1 MYHCSISSHTTLALQ
16 AASANHRESSFGLK
30 HDDVPRL
37 MIFFFLLSFFFS
49 GSIYFIAI
57 NLLTGVFLLFKKQSK
72 SNAMLI
78 RVKRNEYKNSFE
90 YRKTYTIACEK
101 TTRKVIFFFFYFSFH
116 ILQFGG
122 TVINNAFTS
131 IIMLSVKN
139 YFVQFTEGASYR
151 RFFSRISTVFSVCIC
166 VCMHVYARACT
177 PGVCVY
183 VYGCVSIYNVLYA

>member
-16 AASANHRESSFGLK
+16 AASANRESSFGLK

-37 MIFFFLLSFFFS
+37 MIFLLSFFFRQY
-49 GSIYFIAI
+49 IYFIAI

-72 SNAMLI
+72 SNAMLSVTNI
-78 RVKRNEYKNSFE
+78 KIHSSIGKRTRSLAKK
-90 YRKTYTIACEK
+90 RREK
-101 TTRKVIFFFFYFSFH
+101 WFFFYFSFH

-122 TVINNAFTS
+122 TVINNAFTW

-151 RFFSRISTVFSVCIC
+151 RFFSRISTVFSVCMRVYPCICARVRAWC
-166 VCMHVYARACT
+166 VC
-177 PGVCVY
+177 VCV
-183 VYGCVSIYNVLYA
+183 CVSIYNVLYA